1 MLHISHNDETWH
13 SFTSPKDP
21 KNESITWC
29 TPWVL
34 LVSGFLPENGN
45 FCYIGKNILKLH
57 FYTFFFNSFH
67 LYSVVIGVFKQHDCY
82 FVHAINIGHS
92 RPSWHRGILKSMLW
106 LALHDFCP
114 WFHQQNFIT
123 WFKLYSRCFH
133 VTKVSNF
140 RISTREVI
148 ITSFLWGFD
157 HWFFWGVVLVQVR

>member
-1 MLHISHNDETWH
+1 MKLGTVLPHLKIQKMNKSLDTPLEFCWYQDFYQKMGISV
-13 SFTSPKDP
+13 
-21 KNESITWC
+21 I
-29 TPWVL
+29 L
-34 LVSGFLPENGN
+34 G
-45 FCYIGKNILKLH
+45 NILKLH

-67 LYSVVIGVFKQHDCY
+67 LYSVVIGVFKQHGCY

-114 WFHQQNFIT
+114 WFHHQNFIT

-140 RISTREVI
+140 SISTREVI
-148 ITSFLWGFD
+148 ITSFLWEFD